1 MLEIVSKATRVAAD
15 LLFPAQC
22 ALCGRMG
29 DMLCGACAAELPR
42 AVHPRCHRCWLP
54 RRFPGSCR
62 HCIEHV
68 PAFSQL
74 RAAYVMDDGARRLAH
89 ELKYEGMTALAEP
102 MALRMLEE
110 FAVSDADLVV
120 PVPLHRSRERA
131 RGYNQAAMLARQIA
145 KLTGID
151 ADERAARRVR
161 DTAPLVKTMHRDER
175 LAIMRGAFEAR
186 RERVEG
192 RRILLVDDVATTG
205 ATLDSCARALRD
217 AGARDVRALTWAR
230 AD

>member
-1 MLEIVSKATRVAAD
+1 MLDIVTKATRVAAG

-29 DMLCGACAAELPR
+29 DMLCAACADALPR

-54 RRFPGSCR
+54 QRYAKLCR
-62 HCIEHV
+62 HCAEHA
-68 PAFSQL
+68 PAFSEL
-74 RAAYVMDDGARRLAH
+74 RAAYVMEDGARRLAH

-102 MALRMLEE
+102 MARRMLGEL
-110 FAVSDADLVV
+110 APGDADLVV

-131 RGYNQAAMLARQIA
+131 RGYNQAAMLARQVA
-145 KLTGID
+145 RVTGID

-161 DTAPLVKTMHRDER
+161 DTAPLVKTMHRAER
-175 LAIMRGAFEAR
+175 LAIMAGAFEAR

-205 ATLDSCARALRD
+205 ATLDSCARALRA